1 MSQLNMFSIESVD
14 TYNKFKLQDGNLYM
28 NNSRVGIEEFHSGK
42 NIEISNHMFNL
53 TDNVNISGD
62 MTVDGIIYANQIA
75 MDYFEVMD
83 AKIGQLENTDIST
96 EHIHSNQLSIDVSNE
111 FTIDSGDLLI
121 HTNDICMNSRYIS
134 ICAEDIYIND
144 GFWIQKS
151 ASFTIS
157 GTSYNTDYVTI
168 KHLKVTDSITIP
180 DTSTQGTTIQG
191 TLTVSNDLI
200 LGGVFYS
207 NSRIDANGTHSLVGT
222 NTISG
227 ENTLTGSTT
236 IDNLQL
242 QTGIVEDLS
251 VSTLNVTSACDMFIE
266 NGSTFRIRNAYEI
279 SMVNIYDWLPD
290 SSNNLYYNDG
300 NIVIGS
306 ISKSFDASLNVFGP
320 VDIVGEVDICGNV
333 NIDGDMDV
341 ENINYNGGSITSDI
355 RLKSNISDLTNG
367 LDIIRKIKP
376 KLYDKKCGSGHIRES
391 GVIAQDILE
400 IDEINYM
407 VSEHKGMY
415 GLNYNSLHMYSL
427 LAIQELDSK
436 VDRLT
441 ESVEKSMGLIEQ
453 KLNILYNMR
462 R

>member
-1 MSQLNMFSIESVD
+1 
-14 TYNKFKLQDGNLYM
+14 M

-62 MTVDGIIYANQIA
+62 ITVDGIIYANEIV
-75 MDYFEVMD
+75 MDFFEVSG
-83 AKIGQLENTDIST
+83 AKIDQLENTDIST
-96 EHIHSNQLSIDVSNE
+96 EHIHSNQLSIDVNNE

-151 ASFTIS
+151 AA
-157 GTSYNTDYVTI
+157 V
-168 KHLKVTDSITIP
+168 
-180 DTSTQGTTIQG
+180 
-191 TLTVSNDLI
+191 TVSNESGTYEIYTDVVNVKRLVVTDNITLPPNVTATANFTGPSTAESDFTVKGVLYTTLI
-200 LGGVFYS
+200 
-207 NSRIDANGTHSLVGT
+207 IDANGTHSLVGT

-251 VSTLNVTSACDMFIE
+251 VSRLNVTSACDMFIE
-266 NGSTFRIRNAYEI
+266 NGNTFRIRNAYEI

-290 SSNNLYYNDG
+290 SSNNLYYNHG

-306 ISKSFDASLNVFGP
+306 ILESFDASLNVFGP
-320 VDIVGEVDICGNV
+320 VDITGNV
-333 NIDGDMDV
+333 YIDGIMNCPSV
-341 ENINYNGGSITSDI
+341 NETSDI
-355 RLKSNISDLTNG
+355 RLKSNINDLTNG
-367 LDIIRKIKP
+367 LDVIRKIKP
-376 KLYDKKCGSGHIRES
+376 KLYDKKCGSGHIKES

-400 IDEINYM
+400 IDELNYL

-441 ESVEKSMGLIEQ
+441 ESIEKSMGLIEQ

>member
-1 MSQLNMFSIESVD
+1 MFSIESVD

-62 MTVDGIIYANQIA
+62 ITVDGIIYANYIA
-75 MDYFEVMD
+75 MDFFEVSG
-83 AKIGQLENTDIST
+83 AKIDQLKNTDIST
-96 EHIHSNQLSIDVSNE
+96 ERIHSNQLSIDVSNE

-144 GFWIQKS
+144 GFRIEKMGYLFENGQQ
-151 ASFTIS
+151 T
-157 GTSYNTDYVTI
+157 YTDFVTI
-168 KHLKVTDSITIP
+168 KNLR
-180 DTSTQGTTIQG
+180 
-191 TLTVSNDLI
+191 VSNYIDLPTQI
-200 LGGVFYS
+200 EEGQTFNGVLIANSDIYVQGGLFSY
-207 NSRIDANGTHSLVGT
+207 NSIVANGTHSLVGT

-251 VSTLNVTSACDMFIE
+251 VSRLNVTSACDMFIE
-266 NGSTFRIRNAYEI
+266 NGNTFRIRNADYEI

-306 ISKSFDASLNVFGP
+306 ILNSFDASLNVFGP
-320 VDIVGEVDICGNV
+320 VDITGNV
-333 NIDGDMDV
+333 YIDGIMNCPSV
-341 ENINYNGGSITSDI
+341 NETSDI
-355 RLKSNISDLTNG
+355 RLKSNINDLTNG
-367 LDIIRKIKP
+367 LDVIRKIKP
-376 KLYDKKCGSGHIRES
+376 KLYDKKCGSGHIKES

-400 IDEINYM
+400 IDELNYL

-441 ESVEKSMGLIEQ
+441 ESIEKSMALIEQ

>member
-1 MSQLNMFSIESVD
+1 MFSIESVD

-28 NNSRVGIEEFHSGK
+28 NNSRIGIEEFHSGK

-62 MTVDGIIYANQIA
+62 ITVDGIIYANQIA
-75 MDYFEVMD
+75 MDYFEVTD

-96 EHIHSNQLSIDVSNE
+96 EHIHSNQLSIDVNNE

-151 ASFTIS
+151 AA
-157 GTSYNTDYVTI
+157 V
-168 KHLKVTDSITIP
+168 
-180 DTSTQGTTIQG
+180 
-191 TLTVSNDLI
+191 TVSNESGTYEIYTDVVNVKRLVVTDNITLPPNVTATANFTGPSTAESDFTVNGVLYTTLI
-200 LGGVFYS
+200 
-207 NSRIDANGTHSLVGT
+207 IDANGTHSLVGT

-306 ISKSFDASLNVFGP
+306 ITNLFDASLNVFGP
-320 VDIVGEVDICGNV
+320 VDIVGDLSVNGNVDIVGELEV
-333 NIDGDMDV
+333 TVI
-341 ENINYNGGSITSDI
+341 YSGGYTYGSDI

-367 LDIIRKIKP
+367 LDVIRKIKP
-376 KLYDKKCGSGHIRES
+376 KLYDKKCGSGHIKES

-400 IDEINYM
+400 IDELNYL

-441 ESVEKSMGLIEQ
+441 ESIEKSMGLIEQ

>member
-1 MSQLNMFSIESVD
+1 MSQLNMFSIESID

-28 NNSRVGIEEFHSGK
+28 NNSRVGIEEFKSGK

-53 TDNVNISGD
+53 TDNVNISGN
-62 MTVDGIIYANQIA
+62 MTVDGVINANQIV
-75 MDYFEVMD
+75 MDFFEVPD
-83 AKIGQLENTDIST
+83 AKIDRLDNIDIST
-96 EHIHSNQLSIDVSNE
+96 EHIRSNHLYIETNG
-111 FTIDSGDLLI
+111 FTIDAGDLSF

-144 GFWIQKS
+144 GFWIQKYG
-151 ASFTIS
+151 A
-157 GTSYNTDYVTI
+157 V
-168 KHLKVTDSITIP
+168 
-180 DTSTQGTTIQG
+180 
-191 TLTVSNDLI
+191 TVSNESVISEIFTDIVNVKRLVVTDNI
-200 LGGVFYS
+200 TLPPDVTATANFTGPSTAESDFTVKGVFYTTFK
-207 NSRIDANGTHSLVGT
+207 IDADGSNSLVGT

-242 QTGIVEDLS
+242 TNGIVEDLS
-251 VSTLNVTSACDMFIE
+251 VSRLNVTSECDIFIE
-266 NGSTFRIRNAYEI
+266 NGNTFRIRNAYEI

-306 ISKSFDASLNVFGP
+306 IANSFDASLNVFGP
-320 VDIVGEVDICGNV
+320 VDIVGDLYVTKTIFYGA
-333 NIDGDMDV
+333 
-341 ENINYNGGSITSDI
+341 GGVTSSDI
-355 RLKSNISDLTNG
+355 RLKSNINDLTNG
-367 LDIIRKIKP
+367 LDVIRKIKP
-376 KLYDKKCGSGHIRES
+376 KLYDKKCGSGHIKES

-400 IDEINYM
+400 IDELNYL
-407 VSEHKGMY
+407 VREHKGMY

-427 LAIQELDSK
+427 LAIQELDK
-436 VDRLT
+436 KMDRLI
-441 ESVEKSMGLIEQ
+441 ESVEKSMALIEQ

>member
-1 MSQLNMFSIESVD
+1 MFSIESVD

-62 MTVDGIIYANQIA
+62 ITVDGIIYANYID
-75 MDYFEVMD
+75 MDFFEVSG

-96 EHIHSNQLSIDVSNE
+96 ERIHSNQLSIDVNNE

-168 KHLKVTDSITIP
+168 KNLKVTDSITIP
-180 DTSTQGTTIQG
+180 DTSTQGTTING

-200 LGGVFYS
+200 LGGVLYS
-207 NSRIDANGTHSLVGT
+207 KSIVANGTHSLVGT

-251 VSTLNVTSACDMFIE
+251 VSRLNVTSACDMFIE
-266 NGSTFRIRNAYEI
+266 NGNTFRIRNAYEI

-290 SSNNLYYNDG
+290 SSNNLYYDDG

-306 ISKSFDASLNVFGP
+306 IMKSFDASLTVFGP
-320 VDIVGEVDICGNV
+320 VDIVGDLYVTETIYGV
-333 NIDGDMDV
+333 
-341 ENINYNGGSITSDI
+341 GGVTSSDI
-355 RLKSNISDLTNG
+355 RLKSNINDLTNG
-367 LDIIRKIKP
+367 LDVIRKIKP
-376 KLYDKKCGSGHIRES
+376 KLYDKKCGSGHIKES

-400 IDEINYM
+400 IDELNYL
-407 VSEHKGMY
+407 VREHKGMY
-415 GLNYNSLHMYSL
+415 GMNYNSLHMYSL
-427 LAIQELDSK
+427 LAIQELDK
-436 VDRLT
+436 KMDKLT
-441 ESVEKSMGLIEQ
+441 ESIEKSMGLIEQ

>member
-1 MSQLNMFSIESVD
+1 MFSIESVD

>member
-1 MSQLNMFSIESVD
+1 MFSIESVD

-75 MDYFEVMD
+75 MDYFEVTD

-168 KHLKVTDSITIP
+168 KNLKVTDSITIP

-306 ISKSFDASLNVFGP
+306 IANSFDASLNVFGP
-320 VDIVGEVDICGNV
+320 VDIVGTMNVNGNVDIVGEL
-333 NIDGDMDV
+333 DV
-341 ENINYNGGSITSDI
+341 TVMYSGGSTYGSDI

-367 LDIIRKIKP
+367 LDVIRKIKP
-376 KLYDKKCGSGHIRES
+376 KLYDKKCGSGHIKES

-400 IDEINYM
+400 IDELNYL

-415 GLNYNSLHMYSL
+415 GMNYNSLHMYSL

-436 VDRLT
+436 MDRLI

>member
-1 MSQLNMFSIESVD
+1 MFSIESID

-53 TDNVNISGD
+53 ADNVNISGD
-62 MTVDGIIYANQIA
+62 MTVDGIIYANQLA
-75 MDYFEVMD
+75 MDYFEVPD
-83 AKIGQLENTDIST
+83 AKIDQLDNTDIST
-96 EHIHSNQLSIDVSNE
+96 ENIHSNNLFIETNGFTLDADDVFID
-111 FTIDSGDLLI
+111 
-121 HTNDICMNSRYIS
+121 TNDICMNSRYIT
-134 ICAEDIYIND
+134 ICADDIHIND
-144 GFWIQKS
+144 GFRIQKY
-151 ASFTIS
+151 ANFTIS
-157 GTSYNTDYVTI
+157 GEPFNTDLITIKNLYVTDNI
-168 KHLKVTDSITIP
+168 IVP
-180 DTSTQGTTIQG
+180 DNTTQGTTIQG
-191 TLTVSNDLI
+191 SLTAENDI
-200 LGGVFYS
+200 IVEGVLYS
-207 NSRIDANGTHSLVGT
+207 NYRIEANGSNSLVGT

-227 ENTLTGSTT
+227 ENTLSGSTT

-242 QTGIVEDLS
+242 TNGIVHDLS
-251 VSTLNVTSACDMFIE
+251 VSSLNVTSACDMFIE
-266 NGSTFRIRNAYEI
+266 NGNTFRIRNAYEI

-306 ISKSFDASLNVFGP
+306 ILNSFDASLNVFGP
-320 VDIVGEVDICGNV
+320 VDIVGTMNVNGNVDIVGEL
-333 NIDGDMDV
+333 DV
-341 ENINYNGGSITSDI
+341 TVMYSGGSTYGSDI

-400 IDEINYM
+400 IDELNYL

-436 VDRLT
+436 MDRLI